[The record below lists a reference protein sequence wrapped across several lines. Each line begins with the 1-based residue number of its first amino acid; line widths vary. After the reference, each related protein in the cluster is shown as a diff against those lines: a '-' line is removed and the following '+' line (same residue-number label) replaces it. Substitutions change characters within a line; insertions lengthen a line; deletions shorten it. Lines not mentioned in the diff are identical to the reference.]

1 MVIYNYYGINDLLT
15 EDAWPIIEK
24 GDYILWGKDIPYLR
38 VPNSDRANLE
48 AGAPRFISFFEK
60 ISESKFPSMVVD
72 LESKVDELKRERED
86 LIIKL
91 KNCLLYTGFPGECK
105 YLV

>member
-1 MVIYNYYGINDLLT
+1 
-15 EDAWPIIEK
+15 
-24 GDYILWGKDIPYLR
+24 
-38 VPNSDRANLE
+38 
-48 AGAPRFISFFEK
+48 
-60 ISESKFPSMVVD
+60 MVVD